1 MKRALLALIA
11 MGFCLATYAQTAIE
25 KGKAVY
31 EANCLVCHQVDG
43 TGVPM
48 MNPPLTNSALAAGE
62 KKDVITVLLK
72 GLSDQKVNGQ
82 SYSNPMPALDYLSDE
97 DIANVLTYV
106 RNNFGNS
113 APAVSEADVKQVRAG
128 LK

>member
-1 MKRALLALIA
+1 MRQGFLFLIA
-11 MGFCLATYAQTAIE
+11 AGFSLTAHAQAAIE

-31 EANCLVCHQVDG
+31 EANCLVCHQADG

-48 MNPPLTNSALAAGE
+48 MNPPLTNSALASGE
-62 KKDVITVLLK
+62 KKDVITILLK

-82 SYSNPMPALDYLSDE
+82 SYSNPMPAVDYLSDE

-113 APAVSEADVKQVRAG
+113 AAAVSEADVKQVRSD